1 MIQALTG
8 IDINNNNKKKK
19 KKKKTHPLKGNKRRQ
34 KQLCPLLPA
43 KSIME
48 SAGAA
53 QCQEESERNPWFL
66 HSAAVGGWRGGGCRK
81 ADRARLL
88 ILSQRRPR

>member
-1 MIQALTG
+1 MVQALTG
-8 IDINNNNKKKK
+8 IDINNNN

-53 QCQEESERNPWFL
+53 Q
-66 HSAAVGGWRGGGCRK
+66 
-81 ADRARLL
+81 
-88 ILSQRRPR
+88 